1 MYFSLNPEKIVKTTE
16 KLLTRIEEKFP
27 NRGIQ
32 KLCNSLLEI
41 AFKSRDRSE
50 WIGKPLIPIRFGI
63 SILIIVVM
71 LGIIK
76 VCLILNVKLMAFEL
90 AEFIQTFDA
99 FINVLIFV
107 GLFLLF
113 LITIETRIKR
123 RRALKA
129 IHELRA
135 LAHVIDMHQ
144 LTKDPE
150 VILIKNKM
158 DSDMQHEAMTPFEL
172 MRYLDFC
179 CDMLSIIGKVAALY
193 VQDFDDPILLSSVNE
208 IQSLTMG
215 LSSNIGQ
222 KIQTVQM
229 YEKSNFNL

>member
-1 MYFSLNPEKIVKTTE
+1 MYLSLNPEKIVKTTE
-16 KLLTRIEEKFP
+16 NLMTRIEKEFS

-32 KLCNSLLEI
+32 KLGISLLEI
-41 AFKSRDRSE
+41 ACKSRDRSR
-50 WIGKPLIPIRFGI
+50 WIAKPLIAVRVGI
-63 SILIIVVM
+63 GLLITFVILA
-71 LGIIK
+71 IIK
-76 VCLILNVKLMAFEL
+76 VFLIFNVKLFKIEL

-99 FINVLIFV
+99 LINVFIFV

-193 VQDFDDPILLSSVNE
+193 VQDFDDPILLASVNE

-222 KIQTVQM
+222 KIQTVQT
-229 YEKSNFNL
+229 YKKSNFNL